1 VLPNPPR
8 LTDEPDGAWVMDEE
22 EDEDEDVADR
32 AGELDPTPVPD
43 RYVGLVVVER

>member
-8 LTDEPDGAWVMDEE
+8 LIEEPAGAEVPDEE
-22 EDEDEDVADR
+22 EEEDR

-43 RYVGLVVVER
+43 RYTGLVVVER